1 MLNGILASGWDFP
14 LQPHSCSQLCC
25 GPNPLLRLP
34 AHTLFLCFPA
44 MLCPSSDTPSDCS
57 PKPPSPRGPL
67 LPSSPSLPLVSCLS
81 RSSDSRACRYL
92 EVSTFCS
99 YIIAPL
105 PCVPRWCSQAGAES
119 IMEFCKEVPICDR
132 NAEGQCQAEI

>member
-1 MLNGILASGWDFP
+1 MEFLPLVGIFHCSHIAVPSSVVGLTHFCVCLHTRCSFAFLPCSVPPQTP
-14 LQPHSCSQLCC
+14 LQVAP
-25 GPNPLLRLP
+25 PNLHLP
-34 AHTLFLCFPA
+34 EVLSF
-44 MLCPSSDTPSDCS
+44 
-57 PKPPSPRGPL
+57 
-67 LPSSPSLPLVSCLS
+67 PSSPSLPLASCLS

-99 YIIAPL
+99 YIVVPL

-132 NAEGQCQAEI
+132 NAKGQCQAEI